1 MLSLDFFRSY
11 DGIFRRYTDV
21 SLKKVLKSQKDF
33 FRSYNGF
40 WDFCYAF
47 GGIFY
52 SQNGQFG
59 DLVLI
64 LFYSYGGNPRRISNM
79 ILQ

>member
-40 WDFCYAF
+40 
-47 GGIFY
+47 
-52 SQNGQFG
+52 
-59 DLVLI
+59 
-64 LFYSYGGNPRRISNM
+64 
-79 ILQ
+79 